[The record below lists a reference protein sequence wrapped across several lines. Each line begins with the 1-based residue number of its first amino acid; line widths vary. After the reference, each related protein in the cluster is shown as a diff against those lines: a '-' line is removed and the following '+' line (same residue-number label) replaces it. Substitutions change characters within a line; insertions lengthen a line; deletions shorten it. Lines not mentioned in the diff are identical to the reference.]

1 VVVLFGA
8 LAGVFFGALPVSVRH
23 ALRRYPDAEVAAALL
38 LGLGF
43 CVTAAAAALA
53 GVLDD
58 LGGAWP
64 FVLIGA
70 LAPGLM
76 QPFAV
81 RAVRAAGAA
90 RASVV
95 ISTFPLMSVTLA
107 VLLLDEH
114 LSLAVAVGVVLI
126 VAGCVA
132 LASEG
137 QRPADFRPIGLVL
150 AFAGAVMLATR
161 DNLVRWVSV
170 DASVAPLAAATLSL
184 LGASAFLFA
193 FLVLSPQRRALRGSV
208 RAGGVAFV
216 VPGLLVGAGTV
227 SLYAAFDH
235 GPVTTV
241 APLNATSALWTVVF
255 ATLLMRR
262 REGVTRQL
270 VLAAALVVAG
280 GVLIGASA

>member
-1 VVVLFGA
+1 VVVVFGA
-8 LAGVFFGALPVSVRH
+8 LAGVFFGALPVSVRY
-23 ALRRYPDAEVAAALL
+23 ALRRYRDTELAAALL

-43 CVTAAAAALA
+43 CITGAVAALA

-64 FVLIGA
+64 FLLIGA
-70 LAPGLM
+70 LTPGLM

-95 ISTFPLMSVTLA
+95 ISTFPLLSVTLA
-107 VLLLDEH
+107 VLLLGEH
-114 LSLAVAVGVVLI
+114 LSLPVAVGVVLI

-137 QRPADFRPIGLVL
+137 SRPADFRRIGLVL

-170 DASVAPLAAATLSL
+170 DASVPPLAAATLSL
-184 LGASAFLFA
+184 LGASALVFA
-193 FLVLSPQRRALRGSV
+193 YLVLSPRRRTLGPAV
-208 RAGGVAFV
+208 RAGGLAFV
-216 VPGLLVGAGTV
+216 LPGVLVGAGTV

-262 REGVTRQL
+262 REGVTRRL
-270 VLAAALVVAG
+270 VVAAALVVAG
-280 GVLIGASA
+280 GILIGANG